1 MPSVIQ
7 LPNNPPQ
14 RLWFGD
20 SFRLCTN
27 WGAQVPFQVIG
38 LTGVYP
44 NTFDC
49 RPSLCECID
58 VYAEQGNP
66 TDDLNN
72 DASSFLFDFPST
84 TGDTYYLDKF
94 VSGSWVNVDELDA
107 TTGIKYPIG
116 YWAEYPKRGG
126 VFISWNKVLNLH
138 GLGTYRLR
146 LGNIL
151 PPPAPDVIMTSA
163 CFNLKLW
170 SCQAV
175 DNTVIVEVYFRKVVT
190 NKLFN
195 ENAPTPLN
203 FDCTQMTSQQ
213 GAGWYDRNRYK
224 GRIGKGQVKQKK
236 EVKIS
241 YFSGFV
247 NNTNSID
254 DAGILK
260 FIEKINNKESIT
272 FTTSGTTGE
281 PKEIIHSYDILVKNI
296 KIKDDLKNTVWGLTY
311 DWTKIAGSQVIL
323 QSYLNGGKI
332 VNLFKKSYSEII
344 NLITEYGI
352 THISATPTFYRLL
365 GNVVFEN
372 VNQVTLGGEVVD
384 ANLITHIEKIF
395 PNAKITNIYALTEF
409 GTLFTSSKDYFEFSE
424 KISIFVKIENNNIFI
439 KQNNEWI
446 DTGDVI
452 EWLGET
458 KFKIIGRE
466 TNMINV
472 GGVKVNPIKVE
483 EIINEL
489 DYVSNSIVYGK
500 ENSVMGMIVAADVVL
515 TNNITVK
522 QIKNDLIEKLNQY
535 EIPLKINIV
544 DTIKI
549 NSNGKLIRK

>member
-1 MPSVIQ
+1 M
-7 LPNNPPQ
+7 N
-14 RLWFGD
+14 
-20 SFRLCTN
+20 SF
-27 WGAQVPFQVIG
+27 
-38 LTGVYP
+38 
-44 NTFDC
+44 
-49 RPSLCECID
+49 
-58 VYAEQGNP
+58 
-66 TDDLNN
+66 
-72 DASSFLFDFPST
+72 
-84 TGDTYYLDKF
+84 
-94 VSGSWVNVDELDA
+94 
-107 TTGIKYPIG
+107 
-116 YWAEYPKRGG
+116 
-126 VFISWNKVLNLH
+126 
-138 GLGTYRLR
+138 
-146 LGNIL
+146 IL
-151 PPPAPDVIMTSA
+151 
-163 CFNLKLW
+163 
-170 SCQAV
+170 
-175 DNTVIVEVYFRKVVT
+175 
-190 NKLFN
+190 
-195 ENAPTPLN
+195 
-203 FDCTQMTSQQ
+203 
-213 GAGWYDRNRYK
+213 
-224 GRIGKGQVKQKK
+224 
-236 EVKIS
+236 
-241 YFSGFV
+241 

>member
-1 MPSVIQ
+1 M
-7 LPNNPPQ
+7 N
-14 RLWFGD
+14 
-20 SFRLCTN
+20 SF
-27 WGAQVPFQVIG
+27 
-38 LTGVYP
+38 
-44 NTFDC
+44 
-49 RPSLCECID
+49 
-58 VYAEQGNP
+58 
-66 TDDLNN
+66 
-72 DASSFLFDFPST
+72 
-84 TGDTYYLDKF
+84 
-94 VSGSWVNVDELDA
+94 
-107 TTGIKYPIG
+107 
-116 YWAEYPKRGG
+116 
-126 VFISWNKVLNLH
+126 
-138 GLGTYRLR
+138 
-146 LGNIL
+146 IL
-151 PPPAPDVIMTSA
+151 
-163 CFNLKLW
+163 
-170 SCQAV
+170 
-175 DNTVIVEVYFRKVVT
+175 
-190 NKLFN
+190 
-195 ENAPTPLN
+195 
-203 FDCTQMTSQQ
+203 
-213 GAGWYDRNRYK
+213 
-224 GRIGKGQVKQKK
+224 
-236 EVKIS
+236 
-241 YFSGFV
+241 
-247 NNTNSID
+247 NNTNSED
-254 DAGILK
+254 DNGILD
-260 FIEKINNKESIT
+260 FINKIRNNESIT

-344 NLITEYGI
+344 HLIKEYGI

-365 GNVVFEN
+365 GNVIFEN
-372 VNQVTLGGEVVD
+372 VKQVTLGGEVV
-384 ANLITHIEKIF
+384 NSNVITHIEKVF

-409 GTLFTSSKDYFEFSE
+409 GTLLTSNKDYFEFSE
-424 KISIFVKIENNNIFI
+424 KISIFVKIKNNTIFI

>member
-254 DAGILK
+254 VLVYPMQLALLSEDLK
-260 FIEKINNKESIT
+260 ERLIFYCLKADKVQVTDSAYTNNTVPKTRAEKQYYKRLEVTQESNTDVNYAHEGNIPLSIFSIQKRT
-272 FTTSGTTGE
+272 N
-281 PKEIIHSYDILVKNI
+281 IIH
-296 KIKDDLKNTVWGLTY
+296 
-311 DWTKIAGSQVIL
+311 
-323 QSYLNGGKI
+323 
-332 VNLFKKSYSEII
+332 
-344 NLITEYGI
+344 
-352 THISATPTFYRLL
+352 
-365 GNVVFEN
+365 
-372 VNQVTLGGEVVD
+372 
-384 ANLITHIEKIF
+384 
-395 PNAKITNIYALTEF
+395 
-409 GTLFTSSKDYFEFSE
+409 GTS
-424 KISIFVKIENNNIFI
+424 
-439 KQNNEWI
+439 
-446 DTGDVI
+446 
-452 EWLGET
+452 
-458 KFKIIGRE
+458 
-466 TNMINV
+466 
-472 GGVKVNPIKVE
+472 
-483 EIINEL
+483 
-489 DYVSNSIVYGK
+489 
-500 ENSVMGMIVAADVVL
+500 
-515 TNNITVK
+515 
-522 QIKNDLIEKLNQY
+522 
-535 EIPLKINIV
+535 
-544 DTIKI
+544 
-549 NSNGKLIRK
+549 

>member
-1 MPSVIQ
+1 M
-7 LPNNPPQ
+7 N
-14 RLWFGD
+14 
-20 SFRLCTN
+20 SF
-27 WGAQVPFQVIG
+27 
-38 LTGVYP
+38 
-44 NTFDC
+44 
-49 RPSLCECID
+49 
-58 VYAEQGNP
+58 
-66 TDDLNN
+66 
-72 DASSFLFDFPST
+72 
-84 TGDTYYLDKF
+84 
-94 VSGSWVNVDELDA
+94 
-107 TTGIKYPIG
+107 
-116 YWAEYPKRGG
+116 
-126 VFISWNKVLNLH
+126 
-138 GLGTYRLR
+138 
-146 LGNIL
+146 IL
-151 PPPAPDVIMTSA
+151 
-163 CFNLKLW
+163 
-170 SCQAV
+170 
-175 DNTVIVEVYFRKVVT
+175 
-190 NKLFN
+190 
-195 ENAPTPLN
+195 
-203 FDCTQMTSQQ
+203 
-213 GAGWYDRNRYK
+213 
-224 GRIGKGQVKQKK
+224 
-236 EVKIS
+236 
-241 YFSGFV
+241 

-260 FIEKINNKESIT
+260 FIEKINNKENII

-296 KIKDDLKNTVWGLTY
+296 KIKDDLKNTIWGLTY

>member
-1 MPSVIQ
+1 M
-7 LPNNPPQ
+7 N
-14 RLWFGD
+14 
-20 SFRLCTN
+20 SF
-27 WGAQVPFQVIG
+27 
-38 LTGVYP
+38 
-44 NTFDC
+44 
-49 RPSLCECID
+49 
-58 VYAEQGNP
+58 
-66 TDDLNN
+66 
-72 DASSFLFDFPST
+72 
-84 TGDTYYLDKF
+84 
-94 VSGSWVNVDELDA
+94 
-107 TTGIKYPIG
+107 
-116 YWAEYPKRGG
+116 
-126 VFISWNKVLNLH
+126 
-138 GLGTYRLR
+138 
-146 LGNIL
+146 IL
-151 PPPAPDVIMTSA
+151 
-163 CFNLKLW
+163 
-170 SCQAV
+170 
-175 DNTVIVEVYFRKVVT
+175 
-190 NKLFN
+190 
-195 ENAPTPLN
+195 
-203 FDCTQMTSQQ
+203 
-213 GAGWYDRNRYK
+213 
-224 GRIGKGQVKQKK
+224 
-236 EVKIS
+236 
-241 YFSGFV
+241 
-247 NNTNSID
+247 NNTNSTD
-254 DAGILK
+254 DVGILD
-260 FIEKINNKESIT
+260 FINKIRNNESIT

-296 KIKDDLKNTVWGLTY
+296 KIKDDLKNTIWGLTY

-365 GNVVFEN
+365 GNVIFEN
-372 VNQVTLGGEVVD
+372 VKQVTLGGEVV
-384 ANLITHIEKIF
+384 NSNVITHIEKVF

-409 GTLFTSSKDYFEFSE
+409 GTLFTSNKDYFEFSE
-424 KISIFVKIENNNIFI
+424 KISIFVKIKNNTIFI

>member
-1 MPSVIQ
+1 M
-7 LPNNPPQ
+7 N
-14 RLWFGD
+14 
-20 SFRLCTN
+20 SF
-27 WGAQVPFQVIG
+27 
-38 LTGVYP
+38 
-44 NTFDC
+44 
-49 RPSLCECID
+49 
-58 VYAEQGNP
+58 
-66 TDDLNN
+66 
-72 DASSFLFDFPST
+72 
-84 TGDTYYLDKF
+84 
-94 VSGSWVNVDELDA
+94 
-107 TTGIKYPIG
+107 
-116 YWAEYPKRGG
+116 
-126 VFISWNKVLNLH
+126 
-138 GLGTYRLR
+138 
-146 LGNIL
+146 IL
-151 PPPAPDVIMTSA
+151 
-163 CFNLKLW
+163 
-170 SCQAV
+170 
-175 DNTVIVEVYFRKVVT
+175 
-190 NKLFN
+190 
-195 ENAPTPLN
+195 
-203 FDCTQMTSQQ
+203 
-213 GAGWYDRNRYK
+213 
-224 GRIGKGQVKQKK
+224 
-236 EVKIS
+236 
-241 YFSGFV
+241 
-247 NNTNSID
+247 NNTNSED
-254 DAGILK
+254 DNGILD
-260 FIEKINNKESIT
+260 FINKIRNNESIT

-296 KIKDDLKNTVWGLTY
+296 KIKDDLKNTIWGLTY

-344 NLITEYGI
+344 HLIKEYGI

-365 GNVVFEN
+365 GNVIFEN
-372 VNQVTLGGEVVD
+372 VKQVTLGGEVV
-384 ANLITHIEKIF
+384 NSNVITHIEKVF

-409 GTLFTSSKDYFEFSE
+409 GTLLTSNKDYFEFSE
-424 KISIFVKIENNNIFI
+424 KISIFVKIKNNTIFI

>member
-1 MPSVIQ
+1 M
-7 LPNNPPQ
+7 N
-14 RLWFGD
+14 
-20 SFRLCTN
+20 SF
-27 WGAQVPFQVIG
+27 
-38 LTGVYP
+38 
-44 NTFDC
+44 
-49 RPSLCECID
+49 
-58 VYAEQGNP
+58 
-66 TDDLNN
+66 
-72 DASSFLFDFPST
+72 
-84 TGDTYYLDKF
+84 
-94 VSGSWVNVDELDA
+94 
-107 TTGIKYPIG
+107 
-116 YWAEYPKRGG
+116 
-126 VFISWNKVLNLH
+126 
-138 GLGTYRLR
+138 
-146 LGNIL
+146 IL
-151 PPPAPDVIMTSA
+151 
-163 CFNLKLW
+163 
-170 SCQAV
+170 
-175 DNTVIVEVYFRKVVT
+175 
-190 NKLFN
+190 
-195 ENAPTPLN
+195 
-203 FDCTQMTSQQ
+203 
-213 GAGWYDRNRYK
+213 
-224 GRIGKGQVKQKK
+224 
-236 EVKIS
+236 
-241 YFSGFV
+241 
-247 NNTNSID
+247 NNTNSD
-254 DAGILK
+254 DDNGILD
-260 FIEKINNKESIT
+260 FINKIRNNESIT

-296 KIKDDLKNTVWGLTY
+296 KIKDDLKNTIWGLTY

-323 QSYLNGGKI
+323 QSYLNEGKI

-365 GNVVFEN
+365 GNVIFEN
-372 VNQVTLGGEVVD
+372 VKQVTLGGEVV
-384 ANLITHIEKIF
+384 NSNVITHIEKVF

-409 GTLFTSSKDYFEFSE
+409 GTLFTSNKDYFEFSE
-424 KISIFVKIENNNIFI
+424 KISIFVKIKNNTIFI

>member
-1 MPSVIQ
+1 M
-7 LPNNPPQ
+7 N
-14 RLWFGD
+14 
-20 SFRLCTN
+20 SF
-27 WGAQVPFQVIG
+27 
-38 LTGVYP
+38 
-44 NTFDC
+44 
-49 RPSLCECID
+49 
-58 VYAEQGNP
+58 
-66 TDDLNN
+66 
-72 DASSFLFDFPST
+72 
-84 TGDTYYLDKF
+84 
-94 VSGSWVNVDELDA
+94 
-107 TTGIKYPIG
+107 
-116 YWAEYPKRGG
+116 
-126 VFISWNKVLNLH
+126 
-138 GLGTYRLR
+138 
-146 LGNIL
+146 IL
-151 PPPAPDVIMTSA
+151 
-163 CFNLKLW
+163 
-170 SCQAV
+170 
-175 DNTVIVEVYFRKVVT
+175 
-190 NKLFN
+190 
-195 ENAPTPLN
+195 
-203 FDCTQMTSQQ
+203 
-213 GAGWYDRNRYK
+213 
-224 GRIGKGQVKQKK
+224 
-236 EVKIS
+236 
-241 YFSGFV
+241 
-247 NNTNSID
+247 NNTNSED
-254 DAGILK
+254 DNGILD
-260 FIEKINNKESIT
+260 FINKIRNNESIT

-296 KIKDDLKNTVWGLTY
+296 KIKDDLKNTIWGLTY

-344 NLITEYGI
+344 HLIKEYGI

-365 GNVVFEN
+365 GNVIFEN
-372 VNQVTLGGEVVD
+372 VKQVTLGGEVV
-384 ANLITHIEKIF
+384 NSNVITHIEKVF

-409 GTLFTSSKDYFEFSE
+409 GTLFTSNKDYFEFSE
-424 KISIFVKIENNNIFI
+424 KISIFVKIKNNTIFI

-452 EWLGET
+452 EWLSET